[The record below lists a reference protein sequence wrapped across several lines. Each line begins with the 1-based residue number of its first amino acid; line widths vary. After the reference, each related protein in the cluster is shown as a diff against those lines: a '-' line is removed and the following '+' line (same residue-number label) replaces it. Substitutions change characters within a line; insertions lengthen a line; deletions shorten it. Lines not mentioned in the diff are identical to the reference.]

1 MERFQAEIG
10 SWGDREFR
18 FGELS
23 WGPYFGFSRSGVT
36 FNNVMLPNPA
46 EAEAHGEDVG
56 NVVVWADGDDVDEK
70 GIELGDE
77 GGIELEGAV
86 I

>member
-1 MERFQAEIG
+1 M
-10 SWGDREFR
+10 
-18 FGELS
+18 
-23 WGPYFGFSRSGVT
+23 T
-36 FNNVMLPNPA
+36 FNNVMLPDLA
-46 EAEAHGEDVG
+46 EAEVHGEDVG